1 MNYIVYFL
9 IFISKI
15 IENTLS
21 TLRLIVVANGKKL
34 IGAILQFI
42 VALVWVFVTGAVII
56 GIRDDKIKIV
66 FFSLGSLIGSYVGS
80 IIEEKLSLGNNLLI
94 SIVNKKISELI
105 IDELKIK
112 KYDATYISNDQKTII
127 FIEIPRKEKLHV
139 INIIKKYD
147 KKSKIILETTN
158 DIK

>member
-112 KYDATYISNDQKTII
+112 KYDATYISNDEKTII